1 MTRGDQRKVVQNAAP
16 FPKNIAA
23 NRKQIIPGVL
33 TTEEKKDDCL
43 TPNKEAEEE
52 SCII

>member
-23 NRKQIIPGVL
+23 NRKQIIPRVL

-52 SCII
+52 GCV